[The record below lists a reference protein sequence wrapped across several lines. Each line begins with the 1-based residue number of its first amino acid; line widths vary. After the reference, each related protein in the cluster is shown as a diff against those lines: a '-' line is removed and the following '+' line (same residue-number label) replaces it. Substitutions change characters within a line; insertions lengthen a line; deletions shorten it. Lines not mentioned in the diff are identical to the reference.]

1 MLTNFMSIILFAIGA
16 ALGGGGIWLA
26 WLGGS
31 WFYIVLGIALIA
43 SAGLLF
49 ARRPAGLALYA
60 VTLLGTL
67 AWSVWEVGLDWW
79 ALSARGSLLI
89 VIALVLLLPPVVR
102 SLHPQGMPRR
112 RYGLP
117 SAMLAASVAVAGLV
131 AGFAMREQ
139 PHDTAGAFPEER
151 MAQTADVANAGVPDG
166 EWQSYGR
173 TSYGQRYSPLGQI
186 TPDNVKDLQVA
197 WSYKTGQQRS
207 DTDPVET
214 TYEVTPLVVNDTMYV
229 CTPFSTVIALDPV
242 TGEEKWRFDPKL
254 KQPPTKTTQH
264 MTCRGVTY
272 FDGASEAAVL
282 ARAAAAQAVAASTAN
297 ADGTTQPAAGNVDA
311 APAAPAADTAAA
323 PSPAEEGKL
332 ADESAADVT
341 TQAAGVLENIVT
353 GQAQPDAPN
362 PDVTRKPA
370 PATNVAERADC
381 VQRIFV
387 PTSDGRLIAIS
398 AETGEICPGFGGAD
412 GTVNLWANMPN
423 VTPGS
428 AYSTSPPM
436 VTATAVIV
444 GGTVNDNSS
453 NTSPSGVIRAYD
465 VYTGELIW
473 NFDSKKPDQ
482 TAPIAEGETYSEN
495 APNSWSVSSYD
506 PELNLVYL
514 PMGNQS
520 PDQYGAGRSE
530 AVEAISSSVIALDAD
545 TGELRWTYQTVHHD
559 LWDMDVPA
567 QPSLID
573 LTIDGATV
581 PALVQATK
589 QGEIFVLDRRT
600 GKPVLPVTETKA
612 PTGAVEGDTTAPT
625 QPISTISFNPEP
637 LTEASMWGATPVD
650 QLYCRI
656 RFNQM
661 RYEGRYT
668 PPSEQ
673 GTIVYPGNFGT
684 FNWGAVAVDP
694 ERQVMFAMPVYL
706 AFTSK
711 LIERPDETTRMVTE
725 DVDPVFNE
733 NLGSPYAV
741 EMGTFTSPIGL
752 PCQQPPWGYVA
763 GVDLTNGKTV
773 YQHVNGTVRDLSPI
787 PLPFKMGVPGIG
799 GPIVTKGGVAFL
811 SGTLDY
817 YVRGYDLRTGAE
829 LWRSRL
835 PAGGQA
841 TPSTYLG
848 RDGRQ
853 YLVVV
858 AGGHGST
865 GTKAG
870 DSIIAYAL
878 PE

>member
-1 MLTNFMSIILFAIGA
+1 MFTTLMSIILMVIGL

-31 WFYIVLGIALIA
+31 WFFIAL
-43 SAGLLF
+43 GLALLACAF
-49 ARRPAGLALYA
+49 LLWTRRPAALALYA
-60 VTLLGTL
+60 ATLVVTL

-79 ALSARGSLLI
+79 ALSARGTLLVIIGI
-89 VIALVLLLPPVVR
+89 VLMIPPVVR

-117 SAMLAASVAVAGLV
+117 SAALAASIVIAGLV
-131 AGFAMREQ
+131 AAFAVREQ
-139 PHDTAGAFPEER
+139 PHDTAGAFSDER
-151 MAQTADVANAGVPDG
+151 MQQSPVIKTAGVPDG
-166 EWQSYGR
+166 EWQAYGR
-173 TSYGQRYSPLGQI
+173 TPYGRRYSPLGQI
-186 TPDNVKDLQVA
+186 TPDNVADLQVA
-197 WSYKTGQQRS
+197 WHYQTGQVRNA

-214 TYEVTPLVVNDTMYV
+214 TYEVTPLVVADTMYV

-242 TGEEKWRFDPKL
+242 TGEEKWRFDPLL
-254 KQPPTKTTQH
+254 KQPPTATTQH
-264 MTCRGVTY
+264 MTCRGVSY
-272 FDGASEAAVL
+272 FDGASDA
-282 ARAAAAQAVAASTAN
+282 ARAALTDTGSAATGAGAGPIAADTTETA
-297 ADGTTQPAAGNVDA
+297 A
-311 APAAPAADTAAA
+311 APAAAGTPQATETPAGEAR
-323 PSPAEEGKL
+323 L
-332 ADESAADVT
+332 ADESAAGVT
-341 TQAAGVLENIVT
+341 TEAAGVAENVVT
-353 GQAQPDAPN
+353 GQAAPSAPN
-362 PDVTRKPA
+362 PRVEREPA
-370 PATNVAERADC
+370 SVPAAAPGADC
-381 VQRIFV
+381 IRRIFV
-387 PTSDGRLIAIS
+387 PTSDGRLISIS
-398 AETGEICPGFGGAD
+398 AETGEICPGFGGED

-423 VTPGS
+423 ITPGS
-428 AYSTSPPM
+428 AYSTSPPV
-436 VTATAVIV
+436 VTARAVIV
-444 GGTVNDNSS
+444 GGTVNDNAST
-453 NTSPSGVIRAYD
+453 TSPSGVIRAYD
-465 VYTGELIW
+465 VYTGELLW

-520 PDQYGAGRSE
+520 PDQYGGNRSAE
-530 AVEAISSSVIALDAD
+530 VEAISSSVIALDAD

-573 LTIDGATV
+573 LTIDGAAV
-581 PALVQATK
+581 PALVQPTK

-600 GKPVLPVTETKA
+600 GEPILPVTEA
-612 PTGAVEGDTTAPT
+612 PAPAGAVEGDTTAPT
-625 QPISTISFNPEP
+625 QPISTISFNPKP
-637 LTEASMWGATPVD
+637 LTEASMWGATPLD
-650 QLYCRI
+650 TLYCRI
-656 RFNQM
+656 RFNQLN
-661 RYEGRYT
+661 YEGRYT
-668 PPSEQ
+668 PPSER

-684 FNWGAVAVDP
+684 FNWGGVAVDP

-706 AFTSK
+706 AFTSQMIK
-711 LIERPDETTRMVTE
+711 RPDDTTRVVTAE
-725 DVDPVFNE
+725 GQPVFNE
-733 NLGSPYAV
+733 NLGSPFAAK
-741 EMGTFTSPIGL
+741 MGTFTSPTGL

-763 GVDLTNGKTV
+763 GVDLTSGKTV
-773 YQHVNGTVRDLSPI
+773 YQHVNGTVRDLAPV
-787 PLPFKMGVPGIG
+787 PLPFEMGVPGIG

-817 YVRGYDLRTGAE
+817 YVRGYDLQTGAE
-829 LWRSRL
+829 IWRSRL

-841 TPSTYLG
+841 TPATYLG

-878 PE
+878 PN